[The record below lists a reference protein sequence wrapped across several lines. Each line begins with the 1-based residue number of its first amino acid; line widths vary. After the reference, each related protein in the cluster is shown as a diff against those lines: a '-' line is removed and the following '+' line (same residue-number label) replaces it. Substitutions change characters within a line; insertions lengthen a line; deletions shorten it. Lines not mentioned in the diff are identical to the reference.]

1 MVLELHSVFCRYDRI
16 IQDYTSRDQH
26 MNTVLREIIPQK
38 IFIPRKADLY
48 YIKDESNEVAV
59 TKLGQVRDQRPL

>member
-1 MVLELHSVFCRYDRI
+1 
-16 IQDYTSRDQH
+16 